1 MNEDLWII
9 KKRRERELQ
18 LNIEIRA
25 HRELE
30 TGKLPPVETGG
41 LPPVRDRNG
50 RVAV

>member
-9 KKRRERELQ
+9 QKRRERELQ
-18 LNIEIRA
+18 LNIEIRT
-25 HRELE
+25 RQKPG
-30 TGKLPPVETGG
+30 TGKLPPVGTGG